1 MPTIEF
7 KVLEDFKDSIPNP
20 IPANKAI
27 PEWYKKM
34 SRSIFSKEQ
43 NPKQLPAIM
52 GPDGLGKTGATLK
65 ECPPIRDYL
74 CSGYIIPLWTDLLVD
89 RTQESGEQY
98 SWRDGDRNWVS
109 THSFEQVKGSVL
121 VDEMK
126 SNRVVCKLNSPWYI
140 KTPPGYSCL
149 FFSPRYHKK
158 KIDILPGIVD
168 TDVYHEVNFPFMYT
182 GKDSE
187 IIERGEPVVQ
197 VLPFKRETWEHEI
210 MTMDSIEVKKSQ
222 ARLHSFWSKGYKKLF
237 HSKKVFR

>member
-34 SRSIFSKEQ
+34 SRSVYSKEQ
-43 NPKQLPAIM
+43 DPKRFNVAM
-52 GPDGLGKTGATLK
+52 DSTGLGHAGHTVK

-74 CSGYIIPLWTDLLVD
+74 CSGYIIPLWTEILV
-89 RTQESGEQY
+89 EKKEAGEAF
-98 SWRDGDRNWVS
+98 SWRDGAYEWVKF
-109 THSFEQVKGSVL
+109 HPFEQVKGSVL
-121 VDEMK
+121 VDDMGAN
-126 SNRVVCKLNSPWYI
+126 SVVHKLNSPWYI

-168 TDVYHEVNFPFMYT
+168 TDVYHEVNFPYFYKGEDRDM
-182 GKDSE
+182 
-187 IIERGEPVVQ
+187 IHRGEPIVQ
-197 VLPFKRETWEHEI
+197 VLPFKREDWDHKITV
-210 MTMDSIEVKKSQ
+210 MDSTVIRKSQ
-222 ARLHSFWSKGYKKLF
+222 FTLMTFWGGAYKKLF
-237 HSKKVFR
+237 HKKKVFR